1 MSTALMTRES
11 VRSLLAKQKEE
22 FGRALSNRIDP
33 DYFVRVALTAIN
45 KQPLLLQCTQES
57 LLGCLM
63 DCAQLGLETD
73 SIRGLAYLIPFN
85 DSKRGMVCTLVVGFQ
100 GLIDL
105 SYRHPK
111 VKAIRYGTVRKGDYF
126 DYEEGLH
133 PRLVHRPNDDAE
145 PGELTHAYAI
155 CELDNGGQTWV
166 VMNKRQ
172 VMKAKSSSRSANSN
186 YSPWATHEEAMYA
199 KTAVRQLAK
208 RIPKSREL
216 AEALGKDDDENVID
230 VQSTT
235 VNASPVVS
243 LELPEP
249 PKDEAPETK
258 PVEQPAA
265 APPPTPQA
273 APVAAE
279 TKAAD
284 TKGKGPAK
292 TKAVEEKQTPPASL
306 FEESEDHKKFRAM
319 VAESLVSEAA
329 VLNYLRNEGLVDDTV
344 SDIRM
349 IPQKRI
355 GTIIR
360 SWDTMVGE
368 IT

>member
-1 MSTALMTRES
+1 MTRES
-11 VRSLLAKQKEE
+11 VRTLLAKQKEE

-63 DCAQLGLETD
+63 DCAQLGLEPD
-73 SIRGLAYLIPFN
+73 SIRGLCYLIPFN

-100 GLIDL
+100 GLLDL
-105 SYRHPK
+105 AYKHPK
-111 VKAIRYGTVRKGDYF
+111 VKAIRYNTVRKGDRF
-126 DYEEGLH
+126 DYAEGLQ
-133 PRLVHRPNDDAE
+133 PRLVHVPCDDEE
-145 PGELTHAYAI
+145 PGDLTHAYAI

-172 VMKAKSSSRSANSN
+172 IMKAKSSSRSANSN
-186 YSPWATHEEAMYA
+186 YSPWTTHEEAMFA

-216 AEALGKDDDENVID
+216 FEALGKDDDEQVID

-235 VNASPVVS
+235 MNATPVVS

-249 PKDEAPETK
+249 PNVEAQTK
-258 PVEQPAA
+258 EVEQPAA
-265 APPPTPQA
+265 APPPAPQA

-284 TKGKGPAK
+284 AKGKAAAK
-292 TKAVEEKQTPPASL
+292 TKATVEEKQTPPASL

-319 VAESLVSEAA
+319 VDTSDKSEAQ
-329 VLNYLRNEGLVDDTV
+329 VLNYLRNGGLVDDTV

-360 SWDTMVGE
+360 SWDTMVTE

>member
-111 VKAIRYGTVRKGDYF
+111 VKAIRYATVRRGDYF
-126 DYEEGLH
+126 DYQEGLQ
-133 PRLVHRPNDDAE
+133 PKLVHRPNDE
-145 PGELTHAYAI
+145 EEGELTHAYAI

-172 VMKAKSSSRSANSN
+172 VMKAKASSRSANSN
-186 YSPWATHEEAMYA
+186 YSPWTTHEEAMWA

-216 AEALGKDDDENVID
+216 AEALGKDDDEQVID

-235 VNASPVVS
+235 VNATPVINV
-243 LELPEP
+243 ELPPEP
-249 PKDEAPETK
+249 TKDEETK

-265 APPPTPQA
+265 APPPSPQA

-292 TKAVEEKQTPPASL
+292 TKAVEEKQSPPASL

-319 VAESLVSEAA
+319 VETSDKSEAQ

-360 SWDTMVGE
+360 SWDTMVTE